1 MKTYTLEIRSI
12 KLYNGVYRGRVYTES
27 VDINAENHTT
37 ANKIAYSIISDYKEK
52 HRNMK
57 VSGVVNLIENGR
69 IRFSFESSPVY
80 LIRD

>member
-27 VDINAENHTT
+27 VDINAENHPT

-57 VSGVVNLIENGR
+57 VSGVGNLIENGR